1 MTDARHDREPGS
13 LEAAIAATK
22 RQFAGQSERADAT
35 ELRILT
41 ATRLRTRPR
50 RTLWLVPMAAAFLLS
65 AAFAAG
71 GGSQLAEV
79 AARVF
84 GRTAPEPDLP
94 ARVITAPAAPPASSV
109 PTASSELSAP
119 EPPRAVPAP
128 SAAPTATSAATRSKA
143 AATPTPSGTFS
154 GPAPAPTDELTLYKH
169 AHRAHFTD
177 HDYARALAGWDQ
189 YLASAPRGTF
199 ALEARYNRAIA
210 LHRLGNRSAAIEA
223 LRPFA
228 DGAYGRYRQEEAR
241 QLIEQGR

>member
-1 MTDARHDREPGS
+1 MTDAGHDPEPGA

-22 RQFAGQSERADAT
+22 RQFAGESARADAT

-41 ATRLRTRPR
+41 SARLRARPR
-50 RTLWLVPMAAAFLLS
+50 RTLWLVPIAAAFLIS

-71 GGSQLAEV
+71 VGSGLAKV
-79 AARVF
+79 GTRFF
-84 GRTAPEPDLP
+84 GRTAPDPALP
-94 ARVITAPAAPPASSV
+94 APGPMAPAAAAATSA
-109 PTASSELSAP
+109 PTPSSELAAP
-119 EPPRAVPAP
+119 EAP
-128 SAAPTATSAATRSKA
+128 QAAPAKSHTSAGSSAEPRVRTA
-143 AATPTPSGTFS
+143 PPSTAS
-154 GPAPAPTDELTLYKH
+154 ASAPAPAPADELTLYKQ

-177 HDYARALAGWDQ
+177 HDYARALAGWDR

-210 LHRLGNRSAAIEA
+210 LQRLGNRAAAIEA

-228 DGAYGRYRQEEAR
+228 NGAYGRYRQEEAR